1 MEPAELI
8 HNLFRKN
15 VKLFITGH
23 RGMVGAA
30 LVRAAPVAG
39 EVELLLRSR
48 AELDLCDQQAV
59 FEFLGRERPDQV
71 IIAAAKVG
79 GIVAN
84 STYPAEFI
92 YQNLT
97 IAANLIHG
105 SYQAGVRRVLFLGSS
120 CIYPK
125 QAPQPMPESCLLSG
139 PLESTNEAYAVAKIA
154 GLKLCQ
160 HYRAQYGV
168 LYHSAMPTN
177 LYGPGDNYH
186 PENSHV
192 IPALLRR
199 FHEAKEENAR
209 EVVIWGTGTPRREF
223 LHVDDLARACFHLLG
238 EEDPPDWVNVGSG
251 SEVSILDLAT
261 AIGRTVG
268 FKGDI
273 LTDPSKPDG
282 TPRKLMEVSRMKK
295 TGWEP
300 TVSLEEGLRSTYHS
314 FLAERAAG
322 SVRRG

>member
-1 MEPAELI
+1 
-8 HNLFRKN
+8 
-15 VKLFITGH
+15 
-23 RGMVGAA
+23 
-30 LVRAAPVAG
+30 
-39 EVELLLRSR
+39 
-48 AELDLCDQQAV
+48 
-59 FEFLGRERPDQV
+59 
-71 IIAAAKVG
+71 
-79 GIVAN
+79 
-84 STYPAEFI
+84 
-92 YQNLT
+92 
-97 IAANLIHG
+97 
-105 SYQAGVRRVLFLGSS
+105 
-120 CIYPK
+120 
-125 QAPQPMPESCLLSG
+125 MPESCLLSG
-139 PLESTNEAYAVAKIA
+139 PLEPTNEAYAVAKIA

-300 TVSLEEGLRSTYHS
+300 TISLEEGLRSTYHS

>member
-1 MEPAELI
+1 M
-8 HNLFRKN
+8 
-15 VKLFITGH
+15 KLFITGH

-30 LVRAAPVAG
+30 LVRATPAVG
-39 EVELLLRSR
+39 EMELLLRSR

-84 STYPAEFI
+84 STYPAEFV
-92 YQNLT
+92 YQNLA

-105 SYQAGVRRVLFLGSS
+105 SYQAGVSRVLFLGSS

-139 PLESTNEAYAVAKIA
+139 PLEPTNEAYAVAKIA

-199 FHEAKEENAR
+199 FHEAKEKNAR

-261 AIGRTVG
+261 AIGRIVG

-282 TPRKLMEVSRMKK
+282 PPRKLMEVSRMKK

-300 TVSLEEGLRSTYHS
+300 TVSLEEGLRITYDC
-314 FLAERAAG
+314 FLAER
-322 SVRRG
+322 

>member
-1 MEPAELI
+1 MEGAKFI
-8 HNLFRKN
+8 HNLLRKN
-15 VKLFITGH
+15 VKLFIAGH

-30 LVRAAPVAG
+30 LVRAAPAAG
-39 EVELLLRSR
+39 EMELLLRSR

-84 STYPAEFI
+84 STYPAEFV
-92 YQNLT
+92 YQNLA

-105 SYQAGVRRVLFLGSS
+105 SYQAGVSRVLFLGSS

-139 PLESTNEAYAVAKIA
+139 PLEPTNEAYAVAKIA

-199 FHEAKEENAR
+199 FHEAKEKNAR

-261 AIGRTVG
+261 AIGRIVG

-282 TPRKLMEVSRMKK
+282 PPRKLMDVSRMKK

-300 TVSLEEGLRSTYHS
+300 TVSLEEGLRITYDC
-314 FLAERAAG
+314 FLVERAAG
-322 SVRRG
+322 SVRTG